1 MRGSVGGGG
10 EEIRRKGRKDRERLE
25 ESGSEDE
32 RRGRGEKRA
41 GGRKKRHRVND
52 EGI

>member
-1 MRGSVGGGG
+1 MEGSVGIKKEGWEGGT
-10 EEIRRKGRKDRERLE
+10 EIERGRME

-32 RRGRGEKRA
+32 RRGHREKGA